1 MKTPML
7 CLAAGI
13 AFAFA
18 FAPARA
24 ASLPDFAPLAKLIND
39 TKKSTAHPTGTAI
52 AVIKDGK
59 VIYQGYFGYTDIEKK
74 LPVGAETPFY
84 IASSTKP
91 LFALN
96 VLLEEAAGHLD
107 TNASLQSMFPAA
119 TFKGFDASAINVR
132 DLLVH
137 ISGIDNEPLVMAT
150 AFTGIHDPASL
161 ESLVAASYPGA
172 EMAHGQF
179 SYSNVG
185 YNITS
190 LWTTR
195 VLGTPWQEQ
204 LRRNVFEP
212 LGMQRSTAYMSLA
225 EKRGWQTAEPY
236 TIASLSPDKPLYL
249 RKADDTMHAAGGVI
263 ATAPDL
269 ARLMIAE
276 LENGRVDGKQILP
289 ADVIARSQQDQ
300 ISLEEKYLD
309 FSRTG
314 YAWGWYSGQYKAQRM
329 LHHFGGFAGY
339 SAHLSF
345 MPEAGIALV
354 VLNNEDMLAG
364 RMTSLISDYIYG
376 SLLNDAETTQRVTER
391 FAELNAGIAQLQSS
405 LGKRQAALEARPW
418 ALSLPKQAYAGT
430 YHHAQL
436 GDINVTM
443 GKGERMQLS
452 WGRMNAVATGI
463 DQPEHV
469 RVEFVPNSGQLVGF
483 IVEGGKVTGAT
494 LHDMHFDRR

>member
-1 MKTPML
+1 MKNPML
-7 CLAAGI
+7 YLAACI
-13 AFAFA
+13 ALGFS
-18 FAPARA
+18 PARA
-24 ASLPDFAPLAKLIND
+24 ASPVHFAPLEKLINE
-39 TKKSTAHPTGTAI
+39 TKQSTAHPSGTAI
-52 AVIKDGK
+52 AVIREGR
-59 VIYQGYFGYTDIEKK
+59 VIYQGYFGYADIGKK
-74 LPVGAETPFY
+74 LPVSADTSFY

-96 VLLEEAAGHLD
+96 VLLEEAAGRVN

-119 TFKGFDASAINVR
+119 KFKGFDADAINVR

-137 ISGIDNEPLVMAT
+137 TSGIDNEPLVMAT
-150 AFTGIHDPASL
+150 AFAGIHDPASL
-161 ESLVAASYPGA
+161 ESLVAGSYPGA
-172 EMAHGQF
+172 EMAHGKF

-190 LWTTR
+190 LWTSR
-195 VLGTPWQEQ
+195 ILGTPWQEQ

-212 LGMQRSTAYMSLA
+212 LGMQRSSAYISQA
-225 EKRGWQTAEPY
+225 EKHGWQVAEPY

-276 LENGRVDGKQILP
+276 LEDGKVDGKQILP
-289 ADVIARSQQDQ
+289 ADVIARSQQHQ
-300 ISLEEKYLD
+300 ISLEEQYLD

-314 YAWGWYSGQYKAQRM
+314 YAWGWYSGQYKEQRM

-364 RMTSLISDYIYG
+364 RMTSLISDYVYG
-376 SLLNDAETTQRVTER
+376 SLLGDAETTQRVTER
-391 FAELNAGIAQLQSS
+391 FAELNGGIAQLQSG

-418 ALSLPKQAYAGT
+418 ALSLPRQAYAGT

-436 GDINVTM
+436 GDFKVTVD
-443 GKGERMQLS
+443 KDERMQLS

-463 DQPEHV
+463 DQPNHV

-483 IVEGGKVTGAT
+483 TVEGDKVTGLT
-494 LHDMHFDRR
+494 LHDMHFERK